1 MVLRRSARLLL
12 SLLAASAAL
21 QITAG
26 CGHDHDAARSYAFMA
41 KQHLRSKQLR
51 KCNTH
56 PKADRTLQEG
66 TIELGP
72 QGTAHPSI
80 LQPQL
85 LLQKTA
91 SRVANSSPLPS
102 VASPAPPAPLR
113 ISVEYQSTANLSPQ
127 VQANLMAITRTVMS
141 VLSTYLM
148 VRTPVTGML
157 LAAPMCYRVA
167 PNGHTCQQYYPTF
180 STDKNTS
187 NREDPELATCGL
199 AQINP
204 AHVLDLNTCRPE
216 RPWQAPC
223 RSQAGVASNVA
234 ADMVLYVTSIQDDQ
248 CNSGAAGW
256 ARPCLFDAST
266 NRPVLGNANVCPYA
280 LMGTDTDQLV
290 AVLVHEV
297 IHALGFT
304 SSLYSLYI
312 NPATNQELPI
322 NNVVKTATVD
332 GKQVTRIVTPTVAR
346 EAQAQF
352 GCPSLDGA
360 QLEDEGGEGS
370 ANSHWVIPCQMHA
383 CAQPRKCGNGSY
395 LACLCTG
402 WYLANWTAAGGPM
415 QWALNSGCTLP
426 TQGCAPV
433 QAATSPTTSQQLFC
447 DPAAAASANRLR
459 YACSASL
466 RSVGQCRNTTFSN
479 GCGMVSARGGG
490 PSCSVPLYQYAN
502 ADVFG
507 WFHGPTSR
515 CYPAAA
521 WTCPRLPLM
530 STGVG

>member
-1 MVLRRSARLLL
+1 
-12 SLLAASAAL
+12 
-21 QITAG
+21 
-26 CGHDHDAARSYAFMA
+26 
-41 KQHLRSKQLR
+41 
-51 KCNTH
+51 
-56 PKADRTLQEG
+56 
-66 TIELGP
+66 
-72 QGTAHPSI
+72 
-80 LQPQL
+80 
-85 LLQKTA
+85 
-91 SRVANSSPLPS
+91 
-102 VASPAPPAPLR
+102 
-113 ISVEYQSTANLSPQ
+113 
-127 VQANLMAITRTVMS
+127 MAITRTVMS
-141 VLSTYLM
+141 VLSSYLM

-157 LAAPMCYRVA
+157 LASPMCYRVA
-167 PNGHTCQQYYPTF
+167 PNGHTCRQYYPTF
-180 STDKNTS
+180 PTAENTS
-187 NREDPELATCGL
+187 RGEDPELATCGL

-204 AHVLDLNTCRPE
+204 AHVLDLSTCRPE

-223 RSQAGVASNVA
+223 RSQAGLASNVA

-304 SSLYSLYI
+304 SSLYSLFI
-312 NPATNQELPI
+312 DPATNQELPI
-322 NNVVKTATVD
+322 SNVVKTATVD
-332 GKQVTRIVTPTVAR
+332 GKQVSRIVTPTVAR
-346 EAQAQF
+346 EARAQF

-370 ANSHWVIPCQMHA
+370 ANSHWEYTHYQGEVMVASTMFAASGEP
-383 CAQPRKCGNGSY
+383 PRLSRLT
-395 LACLCTG
+395 LALLEDSG
-402 WYLANWTAAGGPM
+402 WYLENWTAAGGPM

-459 YACSASL
+459 YSCSASL
-466 RSVGQCRNTTFSN
+466 RSAGQCRNTTFSN
-479 GCGMVSARGGG
+479 GCGMVAARGGT
-490 PSCSVPLYQYAN
+490 PSCSVTQYQYAN

-507 WFHGPTSR
+507 WLHGPTSR
-515 CYPAAA
+515 CYPV
-521 WTCPRLPLM
+521 
-530 STGVG
+530 S

>member
-1 MVLRRSARLLL
+1 MTTKQ
-12 SLLAASAAL
+12 LAATRIWPSSTCGLL
-21 QITAG
+21 QVAKLRPQP
-26 CGHDHDAARSYAFMA
+26 DRS
-41 KQHLRSKQLR
+41 
-51 KCNTH
+51 
-56 PKADRTLQEG
+56 LQQSSN
-66 TIELGP
+66 ELGL
-72 QGTAHPSI
+72 QGTALASI
-80 LQPQL
+80 LQTQL

-91 SRVANSSPLPS
+91 SRIAGSSPLPS
-102 VASPAPPAPLR
+102 IASPTPPAPLR
-113 ISVEYQSTANLSPQ
+113 ISVEYQSVANLSPQ
-127 VQANLMAITRTVMS
+127 IQANLMAITRTVMS
-141 VLSTYLM
+141 VLSSYLM

-157 LAAPMCYRVA
+157 LASPMCYRVA
-167 PNGHTCQQYYPTF
+167 PNGHTCRQYYPTF
-180 STDKNTS
+180 PTAENTS
-187 NREDPELATCGL
+187 RGEDPELATCGL

-204 AHVLDLNTCRPE
+204 AHVLDLSTCRPE

-223 RSQAGVASNVA
+223 RSQAGLASNVA

-304 SSLYSLYI
+304 SSLYSLFI
-312 NPATNQELPI
+312 DPATNQELPI
-322 NNVVKTATVD
+322 SNVVKTATVD
-332 GKQVTRIVTPTVAR
+332 GKQVSRIVTPTVAR
-346 EAQAQF
+346 EARAQF

-370 ANSHWVIPCQMHA
+370 ANSHWEYTHYQGEVTVASTMFAASGEP
-383 CAQPRKCGNGSY
+383 PRLSRLT
-395 LACLCTG
+395 LALLEDSG
-402 WYLANWTAAGGPM
+402 WYLENWTAAGGPM

-459 YACSASL
+459 YSCSASL
-466 RSVGQCRNTTFSN
+466 RSAGQCRNTTFSN
-479 GCGMVSARGGG
+479 GCGMVAARGGT
-490 PSCSVPLYQYAN
+490 PSCSVTQYQYAN

-507 WFHGPTSR
+507 WLHGPTSR
-515 CYPAAA
+515 CYPV
-521 WTCPRLPLM
+521 
-530 STGVG
+530 S